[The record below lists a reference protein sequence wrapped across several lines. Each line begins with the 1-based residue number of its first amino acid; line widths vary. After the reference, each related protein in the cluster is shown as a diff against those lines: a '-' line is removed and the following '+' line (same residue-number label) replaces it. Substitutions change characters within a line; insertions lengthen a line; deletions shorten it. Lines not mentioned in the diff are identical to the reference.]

1 MRPDDSNTSSQGSN
15 SMRRL
20 DSAGTGWTFFSA
32 QNFGDTGS
40 TEQSCIGIKSGALKL
55 GGEGSKV
62 FKSALGLAVDDTWET
77 IKASGVTSATI
88 NPSDASPELIIW
100 S

>member
-1 MRPDDSNTSSQGSN
+1 
-15 SMRRL
+15 MRRS
-20 DSAGTGWTFFSA
+20 DIAGTGVTFFSA
-32 QNFGDTGS
+32 KNWGDNSS
-40 TEQSCIGIKSGALKL
+40 TEQACIGIQSGALKL

-77 IKASGVTSATI
+77 IKSSGVTSATI
-88 NPSDASPELIIW
+88 NPTDTSPELIIW